1 MKISRENDVTI
12 LVYCLAQSKYLTD
25 VSCGQWAVMAGR
37 AVMGVMVVVLTTV
50 VGMVVTVVMK
60 FWASDWILV
69 MQKTIKGRK
78 DKHTLGSYH
87 TSCDKDSCKGT
98 WN

>member
-1 MKISRENDVTI
+1 
-12 LVYCLAQSKYLTD
+12 
-25 VSCGQWAVMAGR
+25 
-37 AVMGVMVVVLTTV
+37 MGVMVVVLTTVVGMLVTVVMKVASVVVVLTTV

-69 MQKTIKGRK
+69 MQKIIKGRK

-87 TSCDKDSCKGT
+87 TSCDKDNCKGT
-98 WN
+98 SN